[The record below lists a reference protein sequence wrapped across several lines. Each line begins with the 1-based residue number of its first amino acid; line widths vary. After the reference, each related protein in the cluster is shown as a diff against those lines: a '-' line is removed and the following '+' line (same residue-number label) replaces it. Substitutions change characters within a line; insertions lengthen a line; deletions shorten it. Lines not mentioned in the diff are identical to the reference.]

1 MRELFSEQY
10 VQYIDQEHVSWQN
23 MIQMAGQ
30 PLLDDGLIAQEYVDE
45 IITTCTE
52 KGPYMNIGPN
62 IVLAHARPL
71 PSTKKAV
78 MALLLSKQPAALLD
92 DPAHTARLWIF
103 LATPDDRSHIELI
116 QKLAT
121 LLMDADRVQRVLA
134 ANSQEELLGSLRA
147 E

>member
-1 MRELFSEQY
+1 MELFSEQY

-78 MALLLSKQPAALLD
+78 MALLLSKQPAALLN

-121 LLMDADRVQRVLA
+121 LLMDANRVQRVLA

>member
-1 MRELFSEQY
+1 MELFSEQY

-78 MALLLSKQPAALLD
+78 MALLLSKQSAALLD

>member
-1 MRELFSEQY
+1 MELFSEQY
-10 VQYIDQEHVSWQN
+10 VQSIDQEHVSWQN

-71 PSTKKAV
+71 PSTKQAV

-121 LLMDADRVQRVLA
+121 LLIDADRVQRVLA

>member
-1 MRELFSEQY
+1 MELFSEQY

>member
-1 MRELFSEQY
+1 MMELFSEQY

-71 PSTKKAV
+71 PSPRK
-78 MALLLSKQPAALLD
+78 P
-92 DPAHTARLWIF
+92 
-103 LATPDDRSHIELI
+103 
-116 QKLAT
+116 
-121 LLMDADRVQRVLA
+121 
-134 ANSQEELLGSLRA
+134 
-147 E
+147 

>member
-1 MRELFSEQY
+1 MKLFSEQY

-121 LLMDADRVQRVLA
+121 LLMDANRVQRVLA

>member
-1 MRELFSEQY
+1 MELFSEQY

-30 PLLDDGLIAQEYVDE
+30 PLLDDSLIAQEYVDE

-121 LLMDADRVQRVLA
+121 LLMDANRVQRVLA

>member
-1 MRELFSEQY
+1 MELFSEQY

-78 MALLLSKQPAALLD
+78 LALLLSKQPAALLD

>member
-1 MRELFSEQY
+1 MELFSEQY

-78 MALLLSKQPAALLD
+78 MALLLSKQPVALLD
-92 DPAHTARLWIF
+92 DSAHTARLWIF

-121 LLMDADRVQRVLA
+121 LLMDANRVQRVLA

>member
-1 MRELFSEQY
+1 MELFSEQY

-30 PLLDDGLIAQEYVDE
+30 PLLDDGLIAQEYIDE

-78 MALLLSKQPAALLD
+78 MALLLSTQPAALLD

>member
-1 MRELFSEQY
+1 MKLFDDRY
-10 VQYIDQEHVSWQN
+10 IQYIDQENPSWKN
-23 MIQMAGQ
+23 LIQLAGQ
-30 PLLDDGLIAQEYVDE
+30 PLLDDGLIAQEYIDE
-45 IITTCTE
+45 IVTTCTE

-71 PSTKKAV
+71 PSTRKAV

-103 LATPDDRSHIELI
+103 LATPDDQSHIELI
-116 QKLAT
+116 QKLAA
-121 LLMDADRVQRVLA
+121 LLMNADRVQRVLA
-134 ANSQEELLGSLRA
+134 ATLQEELLASLRA

>member
-1 MRELFSEQY
+1 MELFNEQY

-52 KGPYMNIGPN
+52 KEPYMNIGPN

-121 LLMDADRVQRVLA
+121 LLMDANRVQRVLA

>member
-1 MRELFSEQY
+1 MELFSEQY

-78 MALLLSKQPAALLD
+78 MALRLSKQPAALLD

-121 LLMDADRVQRVLA
+121 LLMDANRVQRVLA

>member
-1 MRELFSEQY
+1 MELFNEKY

>member
-1 MRELFSEQY
+1 MELFNEKY

-134 ANSQEELLGSLRA
+134 ANSQEELLSSLRA

>member
-1 MRELFSEQY
+1 MELFSEQY

-30 PLLDDGLIAQEYVDE
+30 TLLDDGLIAQEYVDE

-121 LLMDADRVQRVLA
+121 LLMDANRVQRVLA

>member
-1 MRELFSEQY
+1 MERFSEQY

-121 LLMDADRVQRVLA
+121 LLMDANRVQRVLA

>member
-1 MRELFSEQY
+1 MKLFDDRY
-10 VQYIDQEHVSWQN
+10 IQYIDQENPSWKN
-23 MIQMAGQ
+23 LIQLAGQ
-30 PLLDDGLIAQEYVDE
+30 PLLDDGLIAQEYIDE
-45 IITTCTE
+45 IVTTCTE

-71 PSTKKAV
+71 PSTRKAV

-103 LATPDDRSHIELI
+103 LATPDDQSHIELI
-116 QKLAT
+116 QKLAA
-121 LLMDADRVQRVLA
+121 LLMNADRVQRVLA
-134 ANSQEELLGSLRA
+134 ANSQEELLASLRA

>member
-1 MRELFSEQY
+1 MELFSEQY

-134 ANSQEELLGSLRA
+134 TNSQEELLGSLRA

>member
-1 MRELFSEQY
+1 MELFSEQY

-134 ANSQEELLGSLRA
+134 ANSQEELLSSLRA

>member
-1 MRELFSEQY
+1 MELFSEQY

-45 IITTCTE
+45 IITTWTE

-121 LLMDADRVQRVLA
+121 LLMDANRVQRVLA

>member
-1 MRELFSEQY
+1 MELFSEQY

-52 KGPYMNIGPN
+52 KGPYMNIEPN

-121 LLMDADRVQRVLA
+121 LLMDANRVQRVLA
-134 ANSQEELLGSLRA
+134 ANSQEELLSSLRA

>member
-1 MRELFSEQY
+1 MELFSEQY

-103 LATPDDRSHIELI
+103 LATPDNRSHIELI

-134 ANSQEELLGSLRA
+134 ANSQEELLGSLRT

>member
-1 MRELFSEQY
+1 MELFSEQY
-10 VQYIDQEHVSWQN
+10 IQYIDQEHVSWQN

-92 DPAHTARLWIF
+92 DPAHTVRLWIF
-103 LATPDDRSHIELI
+103 LATPDNRSHIELI

>member
-1 MRELFSEQY
+1 MELFNEQY

-30 PLLDDGLIAQEYVDE
+30 PLLDEGLIAQEYVDE

>member
-1 MRELFSEQY
+1 MELFSEQY

-92 DPAHTARLWIF
+92 GPAHTARLWIF

>member
-1 MRELFSEQY
+1 MELFSEQY

-30 PLLDDGLIAQEYVDE
+30 PLLDDGVIAQEYVDE

>member
-1 MRELFSEQY
+1 MELFSEQY

-121 LLMDADRVQRVLA
+121 LLIDADRVQRVLA

>member
-1 MRELFSEQY
+1 MKLFDDRY
-10 VQYIDQEHVSWQN
+10 IQYIDQENPSWKN
-23 MIQMAGQ
+23 LIQLAGQ
-30 PLLDDGLIAQEYVDE
+30 PLLDDGLIAQEYIDE
-45 IITTCTE
+45 IVTTCAE

-71 PSTKKAV
+71 PSTQKAV

-103 LATPDDRSHIELI
+103 LATPDDQSHIELI
-116 QKLAT
+116 QKLAA
-121 LLMDADRVQRVLA
+121 LLMNADRVQRVLA
-134 ANSQEELLGSLRA
+134 ANSQEELLASLRD